1 MVLLSSFACLEGEK
15 LNKARLKGLADVP
28 DINTIHDFDN
38 DINIYEKK
46 IIIESITLNKHG
58 LSIILSKSA
67 GVVAIS
73 ASDRFG
79 LLKKEESCRDGV
91 ANHWT
96 CLARMEK
103 QSPEKSTNQLR
114 FTLW

>member
-1 MVLLSSFACLEGEK
+1 MYLTSIPYMTLTMILIFM
-15 LNKARLKGLADVP
+15 
-28 DINTIHDFDN
+28 
-38 DINIYEKK
+38 KK
-46 IIIESITLNKHG
+46 KKKIESITLNKHG